1 MPPALVAAGMAV
13 AGGVAGAAKS
23 KAKADQKNQA
33 LQGAAEMSRYSPWT
47 KMNAGQAIQNAQS
60 MEGANYV
67 GDIIQGGTSG
77 AMTGANMGAADSW
90 NSMLQQKMMGQKPGM
105 GAMGN
110 DQLIKQQ
117 YSPTG
122 FMSS

>member
-90 NSMLQQKMMGQKPGM
+90 NSMLKQKMMGPQQGAGM
-105 GAMGN
+105 SS
-110 DQLIKQQ
+110 DQLIQKQ

>member
-1 MPPALVAAGMAV
+1 MPPAVMAAMAV

-60 MEGANYV
+60 MEGSNYL

-77 AMTGANMGAADSW
+77 AMTGANINSANSW
-90 NSMLQQKMMGQKPGM
+90 NDMMMEKMKGQQAGGM
-105 GAMGN
+105 KAE
-110 DQLIKQQ
+110 DLVRKQ
-117 YSPTG
+117 YSPIG
-122 FMSS
+122 FPTA